1 MDGLSLYAVVRELSC
16 LIGGKID
23 KISQPER
30 DELILSVR
38 AGGANRRLLLCAA
51 ADQCRVHLTNTSPPN
66 PAEAP
71 MFCMLLR
78 RRLMG
83 ARILDV
89 LQPGLDR
96 VVRLVVEARDELGD
110 PAPFELIVEIMGK
123 HSNIILVDDKG
134 IVVDSIRHVSPFMSS
149 VRTVLPGVKYLA
161 PPAQD
166 KEDPREAE
174 EERFFEALQG
184 EGRADKR
191 LSEIFSGLAP
201 TVAQELC
208 ASALGEQP
216 RRLEDMPEADKRK
229 ISAFLHSLYADF
241 ERGAYAPVLVMDGER
256 AVRAFPFVP
265 FAPEENIRRMPSMNE
280 AIDEFYAVRA
290 MLERY
295 KRRSASLSHILA
307 NNVERCEKKAALYRE
322 TLMAEDQMEEYRLMG
337 ELILASLHTIR
348 KGVKEAVL
356 EDYYVDPPQK
366 RIVPL
371 DERLSPADN
380 AQKYYKKYQ
389 KLRAAREQ
397 AKSLLKVAEEELLY
411 LEGQL
416 DNLEKCT
423 LDAELDELRAE
434 LEQEGY
440 LRPSAPKGKRQKVVP
455 SKPLHY
461 ISADGFDVYVGKNNR
476 QNDALTLSFATGE
489 DLWLHVKGFAGS
501 HVIVK
506 TDGPIPPSTIEEA
519 ALLAAYYSRARS
531 SSLVPVDYTPR
542 KYVKK
547 PSGAKP
553 GMVIYTTN
561 RTAYVTPDELRIR
574 KLKNI
579 E

>member
-1 MDGLSLYAVVRELSC
+1 MDGLSLYAVVKELSC
-16 LIGGKID
+16 LINGKID
-23 KISQPER
+23 KINQPER

-38 AGGANRRLLLCAA
+38 AGGMNRRLLLCAA
-51 ADQCRVHLTNTSPPN
+51 ADQCRVHLTDTNPPN

-83 ARILDV
+83 ARVLDV
-89 LQPGLDR
+89 RQRGLDR
-96 VVRLVVEARDELGD
+96 VAGIVVEARDELGD

-134 IVVDSIRHVSPFMSS
+134 LVVDSIRRVSPFMSS
-149 VRTVLPGVKYLA
+149 VRSVLPGVKYLL

-166 KEDPREAE
+166 KEDPREADE
-174 EERFFEALQG
+174 VRFFEALKG

-201 TVAQELC
+201 AVAQEIC
-208 ASALGEQP
+208 AAALGDQP
-216 RRLEDMPEADKRK
+216 QRLEDMPEADKRR
-229 ISAFLHSLYADF
+229 ISAFLYKLYSDF
-241 ERGAYAPVLVMDGER
+241 ERGAFEPTLIMDGDR
-256 AVRAFPFVP
+256 AVRVYPFTP
-265 FAPEENIRRMPSMNE
+265 FAPEENLRRMPSMNE

-290 MLERY
+290 MRERH
-295 KRRSASLSHILA
+295 KRRSASLAHILA
-307 NNVERCEKKAALYRE
+307 NNVERCEKKAALHRE
-322 TLMAEDQMEEYRLMG
+322 TLLSEDRMEEYRLMG
-337 ELILASLHTIR
+337 ELILASLHLIR
-348 KGVKEAVL
+348 KGAKEAVL
-356 EDYYVDPPQK
+356 EDYYSDPPQK

-397 AKSLLKVAEEELLY
+397 AKTLLREAEEELLY

-423 LDAELDELRAE
+423 TDAELDELRAE

-440 LRPSAPKGKRQKVVP
+440 LRPSAPRGKRQKTPP

-461 ISADGFDVYVGKNNR
+461 VSSDGLDIYVGKNNR
-476 QNDALTLSFATGE
+476 QNDALTLSFASPE
-489 DLWLHVKGFAGS
+489 DLWLHAKGFAGS

-506 TDGPIPPSTIEEA
+506 KDGPIPPSTIEEA
-519 ALLAAYYSRARS
+519 ALLAAYYSRARGGA
-531 SSLVPVDYTPR
+531 LVPVDYTPR

-561 RTAYVTPDELRIR
+561 RTAYVTPDESVVG